1 MPSAGHH
8 GRAWLPPIV
17 KYRLKTVASA
27 LDLSLRLE
35 RPRRSTMA
43 QFCRHLKRLG
53 YRPGTIIDVGVAD
66 GTFDLYTAFPTALY
80 FLVEP
85 LSEFEPALSWISS
98 HYNAQYE
105 LAAAGAEEEDRVIR
119 SGNSLAEMHGAA
131 LEPRR
136 HDGVKEDPGR
146 RRVPVRRLDRLV
158 EERNLPGPYLLK
170 IDTQGTEIE
179 VVDGAEG
186 ILPQVDVVI
195 AEASFFNFRQKPNQP
210 LIDDVLRYMD
220 ERGFFPYDFFGGFNR
235 PLDDALGQ
243 IDIAFVN
250 RDGPFR
256 GDTRFVEAARQKT
269 MGQRMIWRARDWM
282 KV

>member
-1 MPSAGHH
+1 MTAT
-8 GRAWLPPIV
+8 GRDSRGWLTPLA
-17 KYRLKTVASA
+17 KHRLKAVASA
-27 LDLSLRLE
+27 LDVSLRLE
-35 RPRRSTMA
+35 RRRRSTMA
-43 QFCRHLKRLG
+43 QFCRHLKRLD

-66 GTFDLYTAFPTALY
+66 GTFDLYTAFPTAAY

-85 LSEFEPALSWISS
+85 LREFEPALSWISS

-105 LAAAGAEEEDRVIR
+105 LAAAGAEDEERLIR
-119 SGNSLAEMHGAA
+119 SGRTLAEMHGAA
-131 LEPRR
+131 LEPAR
-136 HDGVKEDPGR
+136 GGSVKEAPGK

-179 VVDGAEG
+179 VVNGAAG
-186 ILPQVDVVI
+186 ILPRVDVVI

-210 LIDDVLRYMD
+210 LIDDLLRCMD

-243 IDIAFVN
+243 IDIAFVK

-256 GDTRFVEAARQKT
+256 RDTRFVEAARQNT
-269 MGQRMIWRARDWM
+269 MSQRMIWRARDWI

>member
-1 MPSAGHH
+1 
-8 GRAWLPPIV
+8 LTPIA

-35 RPRRSTMA
+35 RPRRTTMA
-43 QFCRHLKRLG
+43 QFCRHVKRLG

-66 GTFDLYTAFPTALY
+66 GTFDLYTAFPAATY

-85 LSEFEPALSWISS
+85 LREFEPALSWISS

-131 LEPRR
+131 LEPPR
-136 HDGVKEDPGR
+136 HDGVNEGPGK

-158 EERNLPGPYLLK
+158 GERDLPGPFLLK

-186 ILPQVDVVI
+186 ILPQVDIVI

-210 LIDDVLRYMD
+210 LVDDLLRYMN

-243 IDIAFVN
+243 IDIAFVK

-256 GDTRFVEAARQKT
+256 RDTRFVEAARQNT
-269 MGQRMIWRARDWM
+269 MGQRLIWRARDWM

>member
-1 MPSAGHH
+1 MPSGEHH

-27 LDLSLRLE
+27 LDVSLRLE
-35 RPRRSTMA
+35 RPRRTRMA

-53 YRPGTIIDVGVAD
+53 YHPGTIIDVGVAD
-66 GTFDLYTAFPTALY
+66 GTFDLYTIFPSAAYL
-80 FLVEP
+80 LVEP
-85 LSEFEPALSWISS
+85 LVEFEPALSWISS
-98 HYNAQYE
+98 RYNAQYA
-105 LAAAGAEEEDRVIR
+105 LTAAGAEDEERFMYTGR
-119 SGNSLAEMHGAA
+119 SLAEMHGASLQPPKHDTA
-131 LEPRR
+131 TERR
-136 HDGVKEDPGR
+136 DK

-158 EERNLPGPYLLK
+158 EERKLPGPFLLK

-179 VVDGAEG
+179 VLRGAER

-195 AEASFFNFRQKPNQP
+195 AEASFFNFGQKPNQP
-210 LIDDVLRYMD
+210 LIDDVLRFMD
-220 ERGFFPYDFFGGFNR
+220 QRGFFPYDFFGGFNR

-243 IDIAFVN
+243 IDIAFVK

-256 GDTRFVEAARQKT
+256 RDTRFVAAARPKT
-269 MGQRMIWRARDWM
+269 MGPPIIWRARDWV